1 MANLQSMAILGEL
14 DGVLPVD
21 KPLGISAHDVMHE
34 VKRHFNLV
42 KVGHGGTLP
51 VNATGVFPVLLGD
64 ATRVSNELM
73 SASSVWEGSIR
84 LGRITETFDREGR
97 VLEERPVP
105 ADPATALGA
114 ALPEFLGDVFLAEP
128 AFTAVKIHGHDGYDV
143 IGPDRPAAPRLTH
156 VFSLRFTAFEGPIA
170 RFELKAGKGVPV
182 RTLFHELGLAA
193 GCGASV
199 ETLRRVRFGKLGI
212 EGCVTLARLLADPR
226 SDLPARVLS
235 VPAVFAV

>member
-1 MANLQSMAILGEL
+1 MANLQAIARLADL

-51 VNATGVFPVLLGD
+51 PNATGVFPVLLGD

-73 SASSVWEGSIR
+73 SASSTWEGTIR
-84 LGRITETFDREGR
+84 LGRITDTFDREGA
-97 VLEERPVP
+97 VVEERPVP
-105 ADPATALGA
+105 ADPAAALGA
-114 ALPEFLGDVFLAEP
+114 TLPDFLGDVFLAEP
-128 AFTAVKIHGHDGYDV
+128 AKSAIAIAGREGYEIV
-143 IGPDRPAAPRLTH
+143 ESLKPAPVRLTH
-156 VFSLRFTAFEGPIA
+156 VYSLKFVSFEGSLA
-170 RFELKAGKGVPV
+170 RFELKTGKGVPV

-199 ETLRRVRFGKLGI
+199 ESLRRTRFGKLGI
-212 EGCVTLARLLADPR
+212 EGCVTLARLLSEPR
-226 SDLPARVLS
+226 AELAGRVLPVPS
-235 VPAVFAV
+235 VFGI